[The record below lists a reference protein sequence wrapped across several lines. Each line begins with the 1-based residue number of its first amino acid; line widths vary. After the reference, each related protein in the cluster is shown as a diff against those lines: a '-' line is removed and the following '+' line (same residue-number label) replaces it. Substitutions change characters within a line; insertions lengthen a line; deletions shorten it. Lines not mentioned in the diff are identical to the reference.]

1 MTFIMVLYGQKQLFC
16 IVDVY
21 ALLNRYIIKNEYQIE
36 DSQIFGY
43 L

>member
-21 ALLNRYIIKNEYQIE
+21 ALLNRYIIEKEYQLE
-36 DSQIFGY
+36 NSQIFVH